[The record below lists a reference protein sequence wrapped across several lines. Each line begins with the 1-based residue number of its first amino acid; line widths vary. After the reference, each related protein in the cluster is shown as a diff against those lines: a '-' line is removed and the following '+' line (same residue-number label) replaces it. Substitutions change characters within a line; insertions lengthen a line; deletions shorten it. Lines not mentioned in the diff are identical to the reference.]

1 MKVRNFV
8 VLVCFIVLGASCK
21 QKEQSMEMQP
31 PTEQITEDEALGL
44 LHTWTDAY
52 LKGNAEKLNDILDD
66 TWQYSGSADG
76 STSNKE
82 QTIDEFSQADYSF
95 DAIDY
100 EDVEVKLYGDV
111 AVVRGK
117 ETMVIL
123 GSSKLDTTI
132 LSLRFTDVYQKK
144 DGEIRAIATHSSPME

>member
-1 MKVRNFV
+1 MKLRYYA
-8 VLVCFIVLGASCK
+8 VLVCFLVLGASCK
-21 QKEQSMEMQP
+21 QKEDSVQKQP
-31 PTEQITEDEALGL
+31 PVEQITEDEALSL

-52 LKGNAEKLNDILDD
+52 LKGNADTLYDVLDD
-66 TWQYSGSADG
+66 SWQYSGSADG
-76 STSNKE
+76 STSNKQ

-95 DAIDY
+95 DTIDY
-100 EDVEVKLYGDV
+100 EDVVVELYGDV

-123 GSSKLDTTI
+123 GSSKLDTTV

-144 DGEIRAIATHSSPME
+144 SGEIRAIATHSSPIE